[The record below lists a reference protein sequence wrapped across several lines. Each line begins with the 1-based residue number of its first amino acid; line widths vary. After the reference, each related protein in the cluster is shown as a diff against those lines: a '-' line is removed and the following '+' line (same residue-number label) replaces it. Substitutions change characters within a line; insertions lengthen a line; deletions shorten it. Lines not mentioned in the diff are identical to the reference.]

1 MRDANFSF
9 LSKDKERI
17 RYKKLALQFLLKL
30 VITVPVCNK
39 SWVWL
44 GKMCVWRAVRYKIML
59 DANR

>member
-1 MRDANFSF
+1 MRIFPFYQKIKNRIKNF
-9 LSKDKERI
+9 
-17 RYKKLALQFLLKL
+17 ALQFVLRF